1 MEKNEDKNTAN
12 QLSNEL
18 RDKFS
23 KMWKFKL
30 SGDFYRD
37 LAMKESS
44 NNHKIVNRLGYMG
57 LYQMG
62 TASLIDAG
70 YIDRKDRKTW
80 TGKYGI
86 HSRED
91 FLNDR
96 QVQEIA
102 IREYHEI
109 VWRYLAPVHKYE
121 GETIAGIT
129 LSKAGMISAA
139 HLVGQLKLMDFIFSN
154 GKINE
159 RDKNEVP
166 GSQYLEGFS
175 EHKEVD
181 ITKEGYLKTLPP
193 KEVERFSLND
203 NLEPNDEI
211 KALVA
216 LMKELEETLS
226 FKAYQACEIRKK
238 FEEKLADLLDKF
250 RLEQLKELEEQKE
263 VVIAEIKQEMEQYLP
278 GLEGEIK
285 GKYEKARADA
295 QAYCDQVL
303 LERKM
308 QAEMT
313 LQQDQGY
320 FISNADVIAQKNAE
334 LAQYKIQLQCEMS
347 QKIEQKMHDLTKV
360 KDDQI
365 HQQNIKNHSKHTEMT
380 ILCQKE
386 IQKISD
392 KLNQA
397 VQSKEQSLDG
407 VEAEAEQFV
416 AHIEDELGLQF
427 AGESYEKEAA

>member
-30 SGDFYRD
+30 SGDFYRA

-62 TASLIDAG
+62 TDALIDAG

-139 HLVGQLKLMDFIFSN
+139 HLIGHKEFKKFINSGGQLDK
-154 GKINE
+154 

-181 ITKEGYLKTLPP
+181 ITKEGYLKTIPP
-193 KEVERFSLND
+193 KEVKRFSLND

-226 FKAYQACEIRKK
+226 FKACRADEIRKK
-238 FEEKLADLLDKF
+238 FEEKLAHLLDKF
-250 RLEQLKELEEQKE
+250 KTEQRKELEEQKE
-263 VVIAEIKQEMEQYLP
+263 VLNAEIKQEMEQCLTV
-278 GLEGEIK
+278 LESDVR
-285 GKYEKARADA
+285 GKCEKFKTDAR
-295 QAYCDQVL
+295 AYCDQVL

-313 LQQDQGY
+313 LQPGE
-320 FISNADVIAQKNAE
+320 SCVVTNADVVAQKKAE
-334 LAQYKIQLQCEMS
+334 FAQYKTQLETELS
-347 QKIEQKMHDLTKV
+347 QKIEQKMHELNK

-365 HQQNIKNHSKHTEMT
+365 NQQNIKNHSKNIEITR
-380 ILCQKE
+380 LCQKE

-407 VEAEAEQFV
+407 IEAEAEQFV